1 MNFRRARLAL
11 IFANKETRAFIVL
24 TTAGATGAVGTRT
37 TVAVSDR
44 THGGTHTPELPL
56 VTENPEWKLG
66 LIPP

>member
-1 MNFRRARLAL
+1 M
-11 IFANKETRAFIVL
+11 
-24 TTAGATGAVGTRT
+24 GAVGTRT

-66 LIPP
+66 LVPP